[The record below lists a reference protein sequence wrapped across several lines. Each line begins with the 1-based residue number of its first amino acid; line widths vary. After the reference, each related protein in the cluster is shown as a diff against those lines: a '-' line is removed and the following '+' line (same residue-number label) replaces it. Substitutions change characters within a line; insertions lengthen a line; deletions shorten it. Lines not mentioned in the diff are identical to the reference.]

1 MSILPQAAQPL
12 LHAFAGA
19 FTRPTFKRFLTLML
33 GAVLTTGR
41 RTITN
46 LLRAVRGLAPG
57 HPSSYHRVFSRRR
70 WSPWTLGH
78 ALADFIVRRWVP
90 QGSVPLAGDDTVDE
104 HRGAKVYGKGR
115 HRDPV
120 RSTQSYT
127 TYRWGHK
134 WVVPA
139 ILIQFP
145 FATRPW
151 ALPVLVALYRSPK
164 WNQRSGRR
172 HKTPARPLRQLTAVL
187 LRWSPHRHFTLAGD
201 GGYGSHEM
209 ARLAHRHRRRLTL
222 VSRFCPDANLYEPPS
237 VVVGKRD
244 GRPRQKGQAPVARGD
259 RGPGP

>member
-120 RSTQSYT
+120 RSTKSYT
-127 TYRWGHK
+127 AYRWGH
-134 WVVPA
+134 
-139 ILIQFP
+139 ILG
-145 FATRPW
+145 AAGSGTNCRRP
-151 ALPVLVALYRSPK
+151 
-164 WNQRSGRR
+164 
-172 HKTPARPLRQLTAVL
+172 
-187 LRWSPHRHFTLAGD
+187 
-201 GGYGSHEM
+201 
-209 ARLAHRHRRRLTL
+209 
-222 VSRFCPDANLYEPPS
+222 
-237 VVVGKRD
+237 
-244 GRPRQKGQAPVARGD
+244 
-259 RGPGP
+259 